1 MNLLVTAACP
11 KSLSVPAPPERLF
24 LRRRGRYLRLSL
36 GSGEQPG
43 RLRSCLPLGVLLMVG
58 GAYNGAG
65 SRKATRED

>member
-11 KSLSVPAPPERLF
+11 KSLSVPAPPERFF

-43 RLRSCLPLGVLLMVG
+43 TLAERLLSSWGASCG
-58 GAYNGAG
+58 GRGLQWG
-65 SRKATRED
+65 WK

>member
-11 KSLSVPAPPERLF
+11 KSLSVPAPPEQLF

-43 RLRSCLPLGVLLMVG
+43 LSCLPLGVLLMVG

>member
-43 RLRSCLPLGVLLMVG
+43 QASAERLPSSWGASHG
-58 GAYNGAG
+58 GKGL
-65 SRKATRED
+65 